1 MNWIDL
7 ALIDNEPEL
16 RQAIEKLD
24 EAGRAAMLAE
34 LTRLLKLSK
43 GDAEQTLIRLL
54 LERARPFS
62 IPGPLWSR
70 SPDSSDD
77 MKRPTERHFKDLGI
91 TSSPERL
98 RAVQK
103 MYLQFSSER
112 LDERRLTLADFE
124 RQSFRCAH
132 CGLAFCNDELANKG
146 FESPHGVRKKKKS
159 DPLKPQ
165 WTHAHLRN
173 PTLDHRWPISL
184 YGSNDEGNL
193 YVMCRGCNDGKSA
206 CLGREQLRSFIG
218 LPHRDTLL
226 GTVPITT
233 ELFYAQIAREPACW
247 KTGASAT
254 DVELTVEIVDH
265 HKPLFLDNLRTVE
278 SPGV

>member
-1 MNWIDL
+1 MSWIDL
-7 ALIDNEPEL
+7 ALLDNEADL
-16 RQAIEKLD
+16 RQAIENLD
-24 EAGRAAMLAE
+24 EQGRTTVLAE
-34 LTRLLKLSK
+34 LVRLLKLGK
-43 GDAEQTLIRLL
+43 GEAEQTLIRLL

-62 IPGPLWSR
+62 IPGPLWGR

-112 LDERRLTLADFE
+112 VKERRVTLADL
-124 RQSFRCAH
+124 QKQDFRCAH
-132 CGLAFCNDELANKG
+132 CGLAFCNEELTNKG
-146 FESPHGVRKKKKS
+146 FPSPHGVRRRDKA

-165 WTHAHLRN
+165 WARADLRV

-193 YVMCRGCNDGKSA
+193 YVLCRGCNDGKSA
-206 CLGREQLRSFIG
+206 CIGREQLPSFIG
-218 LPHRDTLL
+218 LPQRITLL
-226 GTVPITT
+226 GQYPISN
-233 ELFYAQIAREPACW
+233 ELLYAQIAREPKCW
-247 KTGASAT
+247 KTGASAKEI
-254 DVELTVEIVDH
+254 ELTVEIVDSY
-265 HKPLFLDNLRTVE
+265 KPAFLDNLRTVE

>member
-7 ALIDNEPEL
+7 ALIDNEADL

-24 EAGRAAMLAE
+24 EPGRAGVLAE
-34 LTRLLKLSK
+34 LVRLLKLGK
-43 GDAEQTLIRLL
+43 GEAEQTLIRLL

-62 IPGPLWSR
+62 IPGPLWGR

-77 MKRPTERHFKDLGI
+77 MKRPTERHFRDLGI
-91 TSSPERL
+91 ASSPERL

-112 LDERRLTLADFE
+112 LDERRFTLADL
-124 RQSFRCAH
+124 QKQGFRCGH
-132 CGLAFCNDELANKG
+132 CGLAFCNDELAKKG
-146 FESPHGVRKKKKS
+146 WVSPHGVRRKDKS

-165 WTHAHLRN
+165 WKTAALRA

-193 YVMCRGCNDGKSA
+193 YVLCKGCNDGKSA
-206 CLGREQLRSFIG
+206 CLAREQLPSFIG
-218 LPHRDTLL
+218 LPQRSTLQ
-226 GTVPITT
+226 GVYPIST
-233 ELFYAQIAREPACW
+233 EVFYAQIAREPMCR
-247 KTGASAT
+247 KTGVGAAQS
-254 DVELTVEIVDH
+254 ELTVEIVDP
-265 HKPLFLDNLRTVE
+265 HKPAFLDNLCTVE